1 MNKRKMLIAAAALV
15 LVGVI
20 VAAFVIFWG
29 DPGKPT
35 HMILNKDR
43 SYGGSLNEELYGKG
57 VPKNGQYDVED
68 SAYYT
73 VNNDYYN
80 MPSTEERIIL
90 PYFASYQQTMQDSSG
105 LACMVMALN
114 YMGKKYT
121 ELDLLEQYEAINGE
135 TVYGKGTTETGLMK
149 LFNSLGL
156 DATISDQDPD
166 YRAFSEDT
174 VAQFFMDSLKAGKLI
189 LVRYTSPVGY
199 EWKVVIGY
207 DTLGNIKNTQT
218 EQEMERFGDDVII
231 FAEPH
236 DGYDHRQDGYATER
250 AKDFFAWWCK
260 MESTGVV
267 SERQSFLI
275 VDPGKE
281 IAFDIQPVDET
292 PKQTVYENH
301 LPKNPDGSF
310 GGTRD
315 KDLYGSIISGRG
327 WWDHLESNYYKVND
341 FYNMGSEGTRIL
353 LPNYTVLQQTMS
365 SSCGVCAV
373 NSVLS
378 YYGAEDD
385 PYEMEESYVKLYEA
399 LNNLVIKGSGSSPRY
414 HKVTLENMGYTC
426 TPFGSKPGEE
436 PDFASY
442 EDYISFIRENLLA
455 DMPVV
460 VSTYLGSGHFLT
472 VIGLDDM
479 GTDYIYDDV
488 VITADSCDYWDGHQD
503 GYNVFS
509 AYKFYAQHTNSV
521 RSTRFAGLTIDKPA
535 A

>member
-1 MNKRKMLIAAAALV
+1 MNKKKLIIAALA
-15 LVGVI
+15 VI
-20 VAAFVIFWG
+20 LLAGLTAFLLFRG

-43 SYGGSLNEELYGKG
+43 SYGGSASEEMYGKG
-57 VPKNGQYDVED
+57 APKNGEYDVED

-90 PYFASYQQTMQDSSG
+90 PHFASYQQTMQDSSG

-114 YMGKKYT
+114 YMGKKYS
-121 ELDLLEQYEAINGE
+121 ELELLERYEAITG
-135 TVYGKGTTETGLMK
+135 TQVYGKGATETGLMK

-156 DATISDQDPD
+156 DATISDQDPN

-199 EWKVVIGY
+199 EWKLVIGY
-207 DTLGNIKNTQT
+207 DNLGNVKNTQT
-218 EQEMERFGDDVII
+218 QQEFNSFGDDVII

-267 SERQSFLI
+267 SERQSYLI
-275 VDPGKE
+275 IDPGKE
-281 IAFDIQPVDET
+281 INFDIQPVDET
-292 PKQTVYENH
+292 QKQTTYENH
-301 LPKNPDGSF
+301 LPRNPDGTF

-315 KDLYGSIISGRG
+315 KAQYGSIVSGRG

-353 LPNYTVLQQTMS
+353 LSNYTVLQQTMS

-385 PYEMEESYVKLYEA
+385 PYEMEENYVKLYEQ
-399 LNNLVIKGSGSSPRY
+399 LNNLVIKGSGSSPKNHR
-414 HKVTLENMGYTC
+414 VTLESMGYTC
-426 TPFGSKPGEE
+426 KTFGSKPGQE

-442 EDYISFIRENLLA
+442 ADYMAFIRESLLA
-455 DMPVV
+455 DKPVV

-472 VIGLDDM
+472 VIGMDDM

-509 AYKFYAQHTNSV
+509 AYKFYSQHTNST
-521 RSTRFAGLTIDKPA
+521 RATRFAGLTIDKPA

>member
-1 MNKRKMLIAAAALV
+1 
-15 LVGVI
+15 
-20 VAAFVIFWG
+20 
-29 DPGKPT
+29 
-35 HMILNKDR
+35 
-43 SYGGSLNEELYGKG
+43 
-57 VPKNGQYDVED
+57 
-68 SAYYT
+68 
-73 VNNDYYN
+73 
-80 MPSTEERIIL
+80 
-90 PYFASYQQTMQDSSG
+90 
-105 LACMVMALN
+105 
-114 YMGKKYT
+114 
-121 ELDLLEQYEAINGE
+121 
-135 TVYGKGTTETGLMK
+135 
-149 LFNSLGL
+149 
-156 DATISDQDPD
+156 
-166 YRAFSEDT
+166 
-174 VAQFFMDSLKAGKLI
+174 
-189 LVRYTSPVGY
+189 
-199 EWKVVIGY
+199 
-207 DTLGNIKNTQT
+207 
-218 EQEMERFGDDVII
+218 
-231 FAEPH
+231 
-236 DGYDHRQDGYATER
+236 
-250 AKDFFAWWCK
+250 
-260 MESTGVV
+260 
-267 SERQSFLI
+267 
-275 VDPGKE
+275 
-281 IAFDIQPVDET
+281 VDET